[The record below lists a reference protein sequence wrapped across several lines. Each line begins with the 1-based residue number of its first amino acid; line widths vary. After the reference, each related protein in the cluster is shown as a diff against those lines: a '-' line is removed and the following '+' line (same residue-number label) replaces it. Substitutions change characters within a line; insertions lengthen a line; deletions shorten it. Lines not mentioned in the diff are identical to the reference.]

1 MHIGII
7 FCKCAGQISD
17 KILSKKLKDL
27 IIKEVEWIEEFEV
40 ACADETQ
47 REIINLLKKRKPEG
61 VVILACSHHNKGYIF
76 HEISKNSEI
85 NPYMVNLVNVR
96 EHVAWVTKDKKS
108 ATFKSYVLFK
118 GALERLK
125 KQKPLFEM
133 EIPVSTDILI
143 IGAGVAGLNAALTL
157 SKAGKKVYLIEKEI
171 SLGGKVVRYEKLF
184 PDLICAPCYVHPMVE
199 EVLNSPIDLRLNSE
213 IKELKGYFGNIY
225 ATVHTNPLYVNP
237 RKCIGCSECEKA
249 CPTSAIKVEPMS
261 LPAVA
266 KIDTDK
272 CLSFKGQDCHI
283 CVKECPVTDA
293 INLNDMPKEEII
305 NIGAVVL
312 ATGFNLL
319 DCKIF
324 PNLGYGKFK
333 NLYNSMEFEELLN
346 SEGHSKD
353 EILTEKGE
361 IPKIIGIIHCVGSL
375 EEKYKPYCSRIC
387 CQYAFKFNRVLRQH
401 LPEAIIIHFVK
412 EIVLPGKKAYE
423 LYFKAKRD
431 PKVKIIRYENLEDL
445 VVQQK
450 NSLII
455 KHRNKK
461 YPLDIL
467 VLCPAIISEDHVF
480 KNMGGVFCAGSI
492 KEAMTVEESIS
503 DAISISGKILSD
515 LREGKIIK
523 SPTIAKIDY
532 DKCTG
537 CSICIS
543 QCPYA
548 AIELEGKKP
557 KLIDTLCE
565 GCGICV
571 VSCPAKAMELEGFT
585 SEQLIIE
592 IDGILSALRSMEK
605 GNNCF

>member
-1 MHIGII
+1 MHIGFI

-27 IIKEVEWIEEFEV
+27 ILKEVEWIEEFEV

-47 REIINLLKKRKPEG
+47 QEITNLIKNRKPEG
-61 VVILACSHHNKGYIF
+61 LIILACSPHNKGSVF
-76 HEISKNSEI
+76 HEISKNAGIS
-85 NPYMVNLVNVR
+85 PYMVNLINVR

-108 ATFKSYVLFK
+108 ATFKAYALFK
-118 GALERLK
+118 GSLERLK
-125 KQKPLFEM
+125 KQKPLFDM
-133 EIPVSTDILI
+133 EIPVCTDILI
-143 IGAGVAGLNAALTL
+143 IGAGVAGINAGLTL

-171 SLGGKVVRYEKLF
+171 SLGGKVVKYEKLF
-184 PDLICAPCYVHPMVE
+184 PDLSCAPCFVHPMVE
-199 EVLNSPIDLRLNSE
+199 EVLNSQIDLRLNSE

-225 ATVHTNPLYVNP
+225 ATVHTKPIYINP
-237 RKCIGCSECEKA
+237 RKCIGCSDCEKA
-249 CPTSAIKVEPMS
+249 CPTGAIKVEPMS
-261 LPAVA
+261 LLAVA

-272 CLSFKGQDCHI
+272 CLPFKGQDCHI

-293 INLNDMPKEEII
+293 INLNDIPRDEII

-312 ATGFNLL
+312 ATGFKLL

-333 NLYNSMEFEELLN
+333 NVYNALEFEDLLN
-346 SEGHSKD
+346 SEGHSKG
-353 EILTEKGE
+353 EVLTEKGE
-361 IPKIIGIIHCVGSL
+361 IPETIGIIHCVGSL

-387 CQYAFKFNRVLRQH
+387 CQYAFKFNRILRQN
-401 LPEAIIIHFVK
+401 LPETTIIHFIK

-445 VVQQK
+445 LVQQK

-467 VLCPAIISEDHVF
+467 VLCPAIISEKHTF
-480 KNMGGVFCAGSI
+480 NNMGGIFLAGSI
-492 KEAMTVEESIS
+492 KEAMTVEESIT
-503 DAISISGKILSD
+503 DAISTAGKILSEVH
-515 LREGKIIK
+515 EGRITK
-523 SPTIAKIDY
+523 SPLITKIDY
-532 DKCTG
+532 NKCIG
-537 CSICIS
+537 RGICIA
-543 QCPYA
+543 QCPYK
-548 AIELEGKKP
+548 AIEIEMKKP

-571 VSCPAKAMELEGFT
+571 AGCPAKAMELEGFT
-585 SEQLIIE
+585 SEQLIAE
-592 IDGILSALRSMEK
+592 IDGILNALRRMEDVS
-605 GNNCF
+605 NCF